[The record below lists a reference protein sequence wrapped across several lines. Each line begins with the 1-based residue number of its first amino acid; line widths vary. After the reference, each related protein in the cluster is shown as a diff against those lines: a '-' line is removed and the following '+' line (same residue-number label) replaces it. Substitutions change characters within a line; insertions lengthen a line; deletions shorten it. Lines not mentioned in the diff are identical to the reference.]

1 MYQQLGPMNTDSME
15 KSFAPLNIRQLEIVI
30 WFWFIGFDPNLKADR
45 KAVGVE
51 ERW

>member
-15 KSFAPLNIRQLEIVI
+15 KSFAPLNIRQLEILI
-30 WFWFIGFDPNLKADR
+30 LFRFIGFDPNLKSDR
-45 KAVGVE
+45 KAFDME